1 MENKTNIFKN
11 LIWVARQT
19 ISVDK
24 KYIFIL
30 IISMIISGIIP
41 PISLIMM
48 QKILNELQLKS
59 SLRTLFLFIAIYV
72 LIDLFQSIYNNILEY
87 YKTKFS
93 LEFDLKFNESILKK
107 ASRLKLK
114 SYENSEIYDMINR
127 AQYESNGKLISYL
140 EIFTGVLSKLLT
152 MISYLI
158 ILLSFKPWIV
168 ICIIIIP
175 VIKFLVS
182 RKINIMSFNLIKSRT
197 NDARKSW
204 YMQYLLTY
212 GDFYKELKTYN
223 IFNYF
228 IDRYKKYI
236 KKFNKQDTNLAKKST
251 ILMSIITVFEL
262 IIDGILFSYIIFN
275 GFKGKILIGN
285 VMTYMKTITQIK
297 EQMISILQAFS
308 GMNKE
313 SLFID
318 QLIKYFDLEETNDSG
333 SIKIN
338 EIKNIKIENLYYK
351 YREEQDYVLKNISL
365 EIKENETVA
374 VIGQNGS
381 GKTTLIK
388 ILMGFYDDY
397 EGEIYING
405 INMKEIDKKSI
416 LERIA
421 TLFQDFVKYEA
432 TFRENISY
440 GNLGILK
447 DDNKLYSIINKFGIN
462 ELIRNSEK
470 DLDTQIGHWFDN
482 GKQISLGQWQ
492 KVALSRA
499 FAKNASLY
507 ILDEPNSALDAISE
521 YNLST
526 SYSKLLENSMGIIV
540 AHKFNNFIKDVDN
553 IIILSDGVISGKGT
567 HHDLINTNKIYQRL
581 YNIQIGALQE

>member
-48 QKILNELQLKS
+48 QNILNELQLKS

-318 QLIKYFDLEETNDSG
+318 QLIKYFDLQEINDSG

-351 YREEQDYVLKNISL
+351 YREEQDYVLKNINL

-416 LERIA
+416 LARIA

-440 GNLGILK
+440 GNLGIIK

-521 YNLST
+521 YNLSI

-581 YNIQIGALQE
+581 YNIQIGALKE

>member
-11 LIWVARQT
+11 LIWVAKQT

-30 IISMIISGIIP
+30 ITSMIISGIIP

-48 QKILNELQLKS
+48 QKILNELQIKS
-59 SLRTLFLFIAIYV
+59 SLRTLFLLIFIYV

-93 LEFDLKFNESILKK
+93 LKFDLKFNELILKK

-114 SYENSEIYDMINR
+114 SYENSEVYDMINR

-140 EIFTGVLSKLLT
+140 QTFTGVLSKILT

-168 ICIIIIP
+168 MCIIIIP
-175 VIKFLVS
+175 IIKFLVS
-182 RKINIMSFNLIKSRT
+182 RKINIMSFNLIKNRT

-236 KKFNKQDTNLAKKST
+236 KEFNKQDINLVKKST

-297 EQMISILQAFS
+297 EQMISILQSFS

-318 QLIKYFDLEETNDSG
+318 QLIKYFDLQEINDSG
-333 SIKIN
+333 TIKISK
-338 EIKNIKIENLYYK
+338 IKNIKIENLYYK
-351 YREEQDYVLKNISL
+351 YREEQDYVLKNINL
-365 EIKENETVA
+365 EIKENETIA
-374 VIGQNGS
+374 IIGQNGS

-405 INMKEIDKKSI
+405 VNMKEIDKKSI
-416 LERIA
+416 LARIA

-440 GNLGILK
+440 GNLEVLK
-447 DDNKLYSIINKFGIN
+447 DDEKLYSITNKFGIN
-462 ELIRNSEK
+462 ELIKNSEK
-470 DLDTQIGHWFDN
+470 ALDTQVGHWFDN

-499 FAKNASLY
+499 FSKNANLY

-521 YNLST
+521 YNLSV

-553 IIILSDGVISGKGT
+553 IIILSDGVISGEGT
-567 HHDLINTNKIYQRL
+567 HQDLISTNKIYQKL
-581 YNIQIGALQE
+581 YNIQIGTLKE

>member
-11 LIWVARQT
+11 LIWVAKQT
-19 ISVDK
+19 ILIDK

-30 IISMIISGIIP
+30 ITSMIISGIIP

-48 QKILNELQLKS
+48 QKILNELQIKS
-59 SLRTLFLFIAIYV
+59 SLSTLFLFIFIYV
-72 LIDLFQSIYNNILEY
+72 LIDLFQSIYNNVLEY

-93 LEFDLKFNESILKK
+93 LRFDLKFNELILKK

-114 SYENSEIYDMINR
+114 SYENSEVYDMINR
-127 AQYESNGKLISYL
+127 AQYESNGKLILYL
-140 EIFTGVLSKLLT
+140 QTFTGVLSKILT

-168 ICIIIIP
+168 VCIIIIP
-175 VIKFLVS
+175 IIKFLVS
-182 RKINIMSFNLIKSRT
+182 RKINIMSFNLIKNRT

-228 IDRYKKYI
+228 IDKYKKYV
-236 KKFNKQDTNLAKKST
+236 KEFNRQDINLVKKST
-251 ILMSIITVFEL
+251 ILMSIITIFEL

-318 QLIKYFDLEETNDSG
+318 QLIKYFDLQEINDSG
-333 SIKIN
+333 TVKIS

-351 YREEQDYVLKNISL
+351 YREEQDYVLKNINL
-365 EIKENETVA
+365 EIKENETIA
-374 VIGQNGS
+374 IIGQNGS

-416 LERIA
+416 LSRIA

-440 GNLGILK
+440 GNLEILK
-447 DDNKLYSIINKFGIN
+447 DDEKLYSITNKFGIN
-462 ELIRNSEK
+462 ELIKNSEK
-470 DLDTQIGHWFDN
+470 ALDTQVGHWFDN

-499 FAKNASLY
+499 FSKNANLY

-521 YNLST
+521 YNLSV

-553 IIILSDGVISGKGT
+553 IIILSDGVISGEGT
-567 HHDLINTNKIYQRL
+567 HHDLINTNKIYQKL
-581 YNIQIGALQE
+581 YNIQIGTLKE

>member
-11 LIWVARQT
+11 LIWVAKQT

-30 IISMIISGIIP
+30 ITSMIISGIIP

-48 QKILNELQLKS
+48 QKILNELQIKS
-59 SLRTLFLFIAIYV
+59 SLRTLFLLIFIYV

-93 LEFDLKFNESILKK
+93 LKFDLKFNELILKK

-114 SYENSEIYDMINR
+114 SYENSEVYDMINR

-140 EIFTGVLSKLLT
+140 QTFTGVLSKILT

-168 ICIIIIP
+168 MCIIIIP
-175 VIKFLVS
+175 IIKFLVS
-182 RKINIMSFNLIKSRT
+182 RKINIMSFNLIKNRT

-236 KKFNKQDTNLAKKST
+236 KEFNKQDINLVKKST

-297 EQMISILQAFS
+297 EQMISILQSFS

-318 QLIKYFDLEETNDSG
+318 QLIKYFDLQEINDSG
-333 SIKIN
+333 TIKIS

-351 YREEQDYVLKNISL
+351 YREEQDYVLKNINL
-365 EIKENETVA
+365 EIKENETIA
-374 VIGQNGS
+374 IIGQNGS

-405 INMKEIDKKSI
+405 VNMKEIDKKSI
-416 LERIA
+416 LARIA

-440 GNLGILK
+440 GNLEVLK
-447 DDNKLYSIINKFGIN
+447 DDEKLYSITNKFGIN
-462 ELIRNSEK
+462 ELIKNSEK
-470 DLDTQIGHWFDN
+470 ALDTQVGHWFDN

-499 FAKNASLY
+499 FSKNANLY

-521 YNLST
+521 YNLSV

-553 IIILSDGVISGKGT
+553 IIILSDGVISGEGT
-567 HHDLINTNKIYQRL
+567 HQDLISTNKIYQKL
-581 YNIQIGALQE
+581 YNIQIGTLKE